1 MKENGYPMLIERATG
16 RETPVSGRIFT
27 MGASAGCRLQLP
39 GRSMPEVAAHLL
51 FKEGSYAL
59 QVLTDKI
66 TVTISGKPAA
76 GVMPLRHGDLLKLG
90 EEEYVFAEKKIAP
103 ETTAG
108 TKSMP
113 DGAAGSGLHD
123 LIASVVALLRNSD
136 EEVFT
141 DLVAGVSRILHCDA
155 ARVVEEDPSIGTRK
169 TIARYPEKSA
179 LDRFSERAID
189 WAKNAAR
196 TVVMHDSDWDVK
208 SDSTTSLEK
217 NRIASVLC
225 APLREKETLIGY
237 LYLDR
242 VQGNRTF
249 TEEER
254 NLCDE
259 LLPLFS
265 EILSND
271 HERRRQRETIARLQA
286 QQLAPSGGMLYES
299 DAMKNLMALA
309 VKVART
315 DSPVLVLGETGAGK
329 ELVARYVH
337 QASARADK
345 PFRAINCGALP
356 ENLIESELFGYEK
369 GAFTGA
375 QGRKIGLF
383 ESADKG
389 TVFLDEIGEM
399 PQHLQV
405 KLLRVLQEG
414 EFTRIGGTETLH
426 ADVRIVAATNKK
438 LDVEVKEGRFRQD
451 LYFRLNVLTLL
462 LPPLR
467 ERGPDI
473 ALLSEYFL
481 KKYCLQFGLP
491 IKTLSSTGRNVLAS
505 HNWPGNIR
513 ELENVIQ
520 KAILISQGSRI
531 GPEDLML
538 NQSTSATVPA
548 IAAESTLRDAR
559 EQAEAQAIENALT
572 KTDGNVSSAAKLLDI
587 DRKWLIKKM
596 GDLGINA
603 DSYRK

>member
-1 MKENGYPMLIERATG
+1 
-16 RETPVSGRIFT
+16 
-27 MGASAGCRLQLP
+27 
-39 GRSMPEVAAHLL
+39 
-51 FKEGSYAL
+51 
-59 QVLTDKI
+59 
-66 TVTISGKPAA
+66 
-76 GVMPLRHGDLLKLG
+76 
-90 EEEYVFAEKKIAP
+90 
-103 ETTAG
+103 
-108 TKSMP
+108 
-113 DGAAGSGLHD
+113 
-123 LIASVVALLRNSD
+123 
-136 EEVFT
+136 
-141 DLVAGVSRILHCDA
+141 
-155 ARVVEEDPSIGTRK
+155 
-169 TIARYPEKSA
+169 
-179 LDRFSERAID
+179 
-189 WAKNAAR
+189 
-196 TVVMHDSDWDVK
+196 
-208 SDSTTSLEK
+208 
-217 NRIASVLC
+217 
-225 APLREKETLIGY
+225 
-237 LYLDR
+237 
-242 VQGNRTF
+242 
-249 TEEER
+249 
-254 NLCDE
+254 
-259 LLPLFS
+259 
-265 EILSND
+265 
-271 HERRRQRETIARLQA
+271 
-286 QQLAPSGGMLYES
+286 
-299 DAMKNLMALA
+299 MAFA

-315 DSPVLVLGETGAGK
+315 DSPVLVLGETGTGK
-329 ELVARYVH
+329 ELAARYVH

-481 KKYCLQFGLP
+481 KKYCLQFGLQ
-491 IKTLSSTGRNVLAS
+491 IKMLSSAARNVLAG
-505 HNWPGNIR
+505 HTWLGNIR

-538 NQSTSATVPA
+538 NQSASASVPA

-603 DSYRK
+603 DSFRK